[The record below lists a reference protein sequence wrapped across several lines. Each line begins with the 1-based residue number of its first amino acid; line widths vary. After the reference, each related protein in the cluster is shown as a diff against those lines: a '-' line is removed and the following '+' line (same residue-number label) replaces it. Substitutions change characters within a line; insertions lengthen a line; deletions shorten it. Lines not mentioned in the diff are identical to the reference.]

1 MALHTRGPEEGCEG
15 RSHRTRTAKQ
25 ADWHIAI
32 KPGTDGAFL
41 LIKKRG
47 EFLGFVEAPDE
58 KGAEAA
64 GVRAFNLK
72 EGQRK
77 RLLVREAGLDAD
89 E

>member
-1 MALHTRGPEEGCEG
+1 MGTSQSSPGLTG
-15 RSHRTRTAKQ
+15 RSCSLRS
-25 ADWHIAI
+25 
-32 KPGTDGAFL
+32 
-41 LIKKRG
+41 G

-64 GVRAFNLK
+64 AVRAFNLK

>member
-1 MALHTRGPEEGCEG
+1 MSSSRSSIKNKTRVPRLRGWGV
-15 RSHRTRTAKQ
+15 
-25 ADWHIAI
+25 
-32 KPGTDGAFL
+32 L

-64 GVRAFNLK
+64 AVRAFNLK
-72 EGQRK
+72 EGPRK